1 MILKDSLY
9 SIQSLATE
17 EGAINA
23 QLALDPEHPIF
34 AGHFPGNPVTPGVV
48 QVEMVQ
54 EILSV
59 TLDKEVSLK
68 SMANCK
74 FLAVLNPN
82 VHSSIGLKITTSTTE
97 ENTLRV
103 SAQLFAEEVV
113 FTKIQA
119 EFIEVV

>member
-82 VHSSIGLKITTSTTE
+82 VHSSIGVKITTSNTE

-103 SAQLFAEEVV
+103 SAQLFAQEVV

>member
-17 EGAINA
+17 EGAINV

-82 VHSSIGLKITTSTTE
+82 IHSLIGVKITTSSTE

-103 SAQLFAEEVV
+103 TAQLFAEELV